1 MTTKNCFPAITLST
15 AAAIIAQPA
24 LAHSGHHGEF
34 GVLSALQHIA
44 QSPFHL
50 LLAGLAVGFA
60 LVLLR
65 VVRHSRCK
73 DAAHLPQKKR

>member
-1 MTTKNCFPAITLST
+1 MTTKRFFSATTLSI

-34 GVLSALQHIA
+34 GALSALQHIA

-50 LLAGLAVGFA
+50 VLAGLAVGFA
-60 LVLLR
+60 LVLFR
-65 VVRHSRCK
+65 VVRHSHRK
-73 DAAHLPQKKR
+73 DAENLPQNKR

>member
-1 MTTKNCFPAITLST
+1 MTTKRFLSAATLST

-34 GVLSALQHIA
+34 GVLSALQHVA

-50 LLAGLAVGFA
+50 MLAGLAGGCA

-65 VVRHSRCK
+65 MVRHSRRK
-73 DAAHLPQKKR
+73 DAAHLPQNKR

>member
-1 MTTKNCFPAITLST
+1 MTTKKHVSAISLFTVAATL
-15 AAAIIAQPA
+15 AQPA

-50 LLAGLAVGFA
+50 LLAGLAGGFA

-65 VVRHSRCK
+65 MVRQSRRK
-73 DAAHLPQKKR
+73 DAAHQSQGKL

>member
-1 MTTKNCFPAITLST
+1 MTIKRFFSAITLST

-24 LAHSGHHGEF
+24 LAHSGYHGEF

-50 LLAGLAVGFA
+50 VLAGLAGGFA

-65 VVRHSRCK
+65 VVRHSRGK
-73 DAAHLPQKKR
+73 DAAHLPQNKR